1 MKKIMMIAF
10 VVFLL
15 FALNAVSEE
24 EREVFLSEDGVY
36 EYVFLTG
43 DTIQIVDM
51 RGAFLSEVVVP
62 GTIDGY
68 CVVSVGDG
76 AFSSVWSIHE
86 ITLPE
91 SVVALEGNP
100 FYGLHGLR
108 KINLPPDHPTHAV
121 IDNVLFNKQENSLVC
136 YPSGLSEMY
145 YSVPDGISAIG
156 AGAFYGCGNLMEIT
170 LPDSVTKI
178 EEYAFYECEG
188 LTKVILP
195 DKLES
200 IGNQAF
206 SYCENLKEIFIPR
219 SDVFIDGNPIE
230 GCGQLEKLY
239 ISPEHPTLSVIDNVL
254 FDKIEKELICRIGSF
269 EREVYAI
276 PDGILSIG
284 DAAFADMENISEIKI
299 PDSVVSIGNEAF
311 ANCGIIEI
319 ALPEGLES
327 IGDWAFYGCH
337 NITDITIPDSTGHI
351 GEGAFMF
358 LRGLTQITLP
368 QGMEA
373 IGNNMF
379 SDCYS
384 LREIV
389 LPDSVRKI
397 GEYAFGSCISL
408 SKALLPDGLESIGFY
423 AFVNCVNLTEL
434 KIPDSVTHIDD
445 TAFEGCGNLTLIAG
459 HDSYAWEFACR
470 SGIPFVFADE
480 DE

>member
-1 MKKIMMIAF
+1 MKKIVMIAF

-68 CVVSVGDG
+68 CVESVGDG

-121 IDNVLFNKQENSLVC
+121 IDNVLFNKQENSLIC

-145 YSVPDGISAIG
+145 YTVPDGISTIG

-188 LTKVILP
+188 LTKMILP

-206 SYCENLKEIFIPR
+206 SYCENLKEISIPR

-239 ISPEHPTLSVIDNVL
+239 ISPEHPTLSVIDDVL
-254 FDKIEKELICRIGSF
+254 FDKNKKKLICCFGSF

-284 DAAFADMENISEIKI
+284 DAAFADLENISEIKM

-311 ANCGIIEI
+311 ANCGLTEI

-327 IGDWAFYGCH
+327 IGDQAFYGCH
-337 NITDITIPDSTGHI
+337 NLTDITIPDSTGHI

-358 LRGLTQITLP
+358 LSGLTQITLP
-368 QGMEA
+368 RGMEA
-373 IGNNMF
+373 IENSMF
-379 SDCYS
+379 SNCHS

-389 LPDSVRKI
+389 LPDSVKEI
-397 GEYAFGSCISL
+397 EEYSFGSCISL
-408 SKALLPDGLESIGFY
+408 SKVMLPDGLESIGLY

-445 TAFEGCGNLTLIAG
+445 TAFEGCGNLTLIVG
-459 HDSYAWEFACR
+459 RDSYAWEFACR

-480 DE
+480 AE